1 MHLFIADKSTP
12 GPMSYIKKTLIFYV
26 SRTCLIGCATNNS
39 CTGYGFMHE
48 VVRYV
53 SWIREAAASTTAQG
67 VQSIITYETMYSTH
81 L

>member
-1 MHLFIADKSTP
+1 M
-12 GPMSYIKKTLIFYV
+12 
-26 SRTCLIGCATNNS
+26 SRTCLIDCATNSS
-39 CTGYGFMHE
+39 CTGYGFMNE

-67 VQSIITYETMYSTH
+67 VQLIITYETMYSSH